1 MQTRMAYSPKSHGL
15 SYLRHAVAHRN
26 KKLNYISIPVDKAQ
40 EILDASNGFQPT
52 QGGYTLRSNS
62 LKGAAVVLAMDAK
75 ELLERLNC
83 PTPSKILNDLAE
95 AKNKIKMLEEAGDNL
110 VHSKLSS
117 VAIKE
122 WVRTKS
128 L

>member
-1 MQTRMAYSPKSHGL
+1 MAYSIKSHGL
-15 SYLRHAVAHRN
+15 SYLRHAVSHRN

-40 EILDASNGFQPT
+40 EILDASNGFQPS
-52 QGGYTLRSNS
+52 QVGEYSSRSNS
-62 LKGAAVVLAMDAK
+62 VKGAAVVLAMDVK
-75 ELLERLNC
+75 ELIARLNA
-83 PTPSKILNDLAE
+83 PLPAQILNDLAE

-110 VHSKLSS
+110 VHSKLSGA
-117 VAIKE
+117 VVKE

>member
-1 MQTRMAYSPKSHGL
+1 MAYSIKSHGL
-15 SYLRHAVAHRN
+15 SYLRHAVSHRN

-40 EILDASNGFQPT
+40 EILDASNGFQPS
-52 QGGYTLRSNS
+52 QVGEYSSRSNS
-62 LKGAAVVLAMDAK
+62 VKGAAVVLAMDVK
-75 ELLERLNC
+75 ELIARLNS
-83 PTPSKILNDLAE
+83 PLPAQILNDLAE

-110 VHSKLSS
+110 VHGKLSGA
-117 VAIKE
+117 VVKE

>member
-1 MQTRMAYSPKSHGL
+1 MAYSPKSHGL
-15 SYLRHAVAHRN
+15 TYLRHAVNHRN
-26 KKLNYISIPVDKAQ
+26 KKLNYISIPVEKAQ

-52 QGGYTLRSNS
+52 QGEYTLRSNS

-83 PTPSKILNDLAE
+83 PAPSKILNDLAE
-95 AKNKIKMLEEAGDNL
+95 ARNKIKMLQEAGDNL

-117 VAIKE
+117 NVIKE

>member
-1 MQTRMAYSPKSHGL
+1 MAYSPKSHGL
-15 SYLRHAVAHRN
+15 TYLRHAVAHRN

-52 QGGYTLRSNS
+52 QGEYTLRSNS

-75 ELLERLNC
+75 ELLERLNA

-95 AKNKIKMLEEAGDNL
+95 ARNKIKALQDAGDNL
-110 VHSKLSS
+110 VHGKLSND
-117 VAIKE
+117 VIKA
-122 WVRTKS
+122 WVRTKA

>member
-1 MQTRMAYSPKSHGL
+1 MAYSIKSHGL
-15 SYLRHAVAHRN
+15 SYLRHAVSHRN

-52 QGGYTLRSNS
+52 QGEYTLRSNS

-75 ELLERLNC
+75 ELLERLNA

-95 AKNKIKMLEEAGDNL
+95 ARNKIKALQDAGDNL
-110 VHSKLSS
+110 VHGKLSND
-117 VAIKE
+117 VIKA
-122 WVRTKS
+122 WVRTKA